1 MKSSE
6 FFLEKAKQ
14 YVSELD
20 SIISEYKEFDL
31 DSRLSSFSNN
41 TPYAIQAT
49 SISEMK
55 LKIKLL
61 FSEFD
66 RGDFF
71 LDEIKKID
79 NSILNWGRKEEENL
93 NLYRS
98 ILELFI
104 DHLNQF
110 RN

>member
-14 YVSELD
+14 YVSEID
-20 SIISEYKEFDL
+20 SIISDYKEFDL

-49 SISEMK
+49 SISEIK
-55 LKIKLL
+55 LKLKLL

-66 RGDFF
+66 KGEFF
-71 LDEIKKID
+71 LDEIKKMD
-79 NSILNWGRKEEENL
+79 NRITNWDRKEEEIL
-93 NLYRS
+93 NSYKS
-98 ILELFI
+98 VLELFV
-104 DHLNQF
+104 DHINQF